1 MYFQKKNTLKNNFCH
16 NDKHYLKFM
25 KVMLPNSIESLKGN
39 EKKKT

>member
-1 MYFQKKNTLKNNFCH
+1 MYFKKKNTLKNNY
-16 NDKHYLKFM
+16 KHYLKFM